1 MKELSISQVV
11 RQTKIPSST
20 IRYYERIGLIHSIG
34 RNGLQR
40 IFNEQVIDQL
50 LLISLGKQAGFCLT
64 DIQIMLQN
72 KLMPIDK
79 DRLEQRACEID
90 QHIVHLETLRQGL
103 RHVVN
108 CSFENP
114 LNCAKFQK
122 ILHHSKPVSAVKKQ
136 NKKAKL

>member
-72 KLMPIDK
+72 KLMPIDN

-122 ILHHSKPVSAVKKQ
+122 ILHHSKNLSRIFSMQK
-136 NKKAKL
+136 

>member
-50 LLISLGKQAGFCLT
+50 LLISLG
-64 DIQIMLQN
+64 N
-72 KLMPIDK
+72 
-79 DRLEQRACEID
+79 
-90 QHIVHLETLRQGL
+90 RQ
-103 RHVVN
+103 VFV
-108 CSFENP
+108 
-114 LNCAKFQK
+114 
-122 ILHHSKPVSAVKKQ
+122 
-136 NKKAKL
+136 

>member
-11 RQTKIPSST
+11 RRTKIPSST

-40 IFNEQVIDQL
+40 IFNEQVLDQL

-90 QHIVHLETLRQGL
+90 QHIEHLETLRQGL

-108 CSFENP
+108 CSFEEP
-114 LNCAKFQK
+114 LN
-122 ILHHSKPVSAVKKQ
+122 
-136 NKKAKL
+136 